1 MDEKKAYQLGVDRAL
16 REAGLEGLPTQPEQE
31 KTAEV
36 QEGEIPEFVKVAYRE
51 GAAAAL
57 RKHLEK

>member
-1 MDEKKAYQLGVDRAL
+1 MDDKQAYQLGVDRAL
-16 REAGLEGLPTQPEQE
+16 KEAGLAKQPEQE

-36 QEGEIPEFVKVAYRE
+36 QKVPESLKLAYQE

-57 RKHLEK
+57 RKHLGK